1 MADGKAAAPTVTCT
15 LPSVTSRTGISRSE
29 IYRLLSAGKLRA
41 IKSGRTTLIVWT
53 SVVEHLNGLPAA
65 TFRAPKASPQ

>member
-1 MADGKAAAPTVTCT
+1 MAGDKAGAPTVTCT

-41 IKSGRTTLIVWT
+41 VKSGRTTLIVWT
-53 SVVEHLNGLPAA
+53 SVVEHLNGLPSA